1 MAMDFTWD
9 ESREAFEAAAGWFVA
24 AAADVGDR
32 WDALG
37 LGEWD
42 VRALVGHASRS
53 FVTVEAYL
61 AKPPEQVDVESAA
74 LYYRATRSLARGPGV
89 AQRGIDAGRALGDD
103 PAAAVAALAARV
115 VPLVQ
120 RSTGDELMTTI
131 AGGMRLRD
139 YLPTRTFELVVHTCD
154 LAVALDL
161 PLTPPAL
168 AARHAMRLVA
178 ELVVDGAHAGEAL
191 LALTGRRALPADFS
205 VM

>member
-1 MAMDFTWD
+1 MEFTWA
-9 ESREAFEAAAGWFVA
+9 ESREVFEAAAQWFVA
-24 AAADVGDR
+24 TTAEVGDR
-32 WDALG
+32 WEAPG

-42 VRALVGHASRS
+42 VRALVGHTSRS

-89 AQRGIDAGRALGDD
+89 AQRGIDAGHALGAD
-103 PAAAVAALAARV
+103 PAAAVAELADRV
-115 VPLVQ
+115 TALVQ

-154 LAVALDL
+154 LAVALAV
-161 PLTPPAL
+161 PVAPPTI
-168 AARHAMRLVA
+168 AARQAMQLVI
-178 ELVVDGAHAGEAL
+178 ELLVDESLAGDAL
-191 LALTGRRALPADFS
+191 LALTGRRALAANFS
-205 VM
+205 VL